1 MRAILLVVLQ
11 KIFCMTICDKQI
23 TSTLVSLVNTE
34 NIVQVLSVCLSVCYA
49 FFYFVCLCHY
59 FGYAYRIKNKERK
72 SLAKF
77 ACLFFSQWCKFLKPI
92 HKCVF
97 RSYTTTYVLN
107 ASRQI
112 YTHTASCWLYFFNS
126 WHYNI
131 FCMGYWRE
139 N

>member
-77 ACLFFSQWCKFLKPI
+77 ACLFFHSDANSSNLFINAFSDRIPQHTYWTPHIKFIPTQRVADPI
-92 HKCVF
+92 
-97 RSYTTTYVLN
+97 
-107 ASRQI
+107 
-112 YTHTASCWLYFFNS
+112 FFNS